1 MHALVFQVTIHQRA
15 EADRLLHEQMVPGMS
30 NAPGFVAGYWVSLS
44 ENKGT
49 SVVVFESEDAVRQAA
64 ESSPRFE
71 TDAFTVD
78 SVEIG
83 EVVAHA

>member
-1 MHALVFQVTIHQRA
+1 MHALVFRVTIHRQT

-30 NAPGFVAGYWVSLS
+30 NAPGFVAGYWVQSG
-44 ENKGT
+44 EDKGT
-49 SVVVFESEDAVRQAA
+49 SVIVFESEEAVRRVA
-64 ESSPRFE
+64 ESSPRYE

>member
-1 MHALVFQVTIHQRA
+1 MHALVFRVRIHKRA
-15 EADRLLHEQMVPGMS
+15 EADRLLHEQMVPGMA
-30 NAPGFVAGYWVSLS
+30 NAPGFVAGYWVQSN
-44 ENKGT
+44 ENRGT
-49 SVVVFESEDAVRQAA
+49 SVVVFESEDAVRRVSEA
-64 ESSPRFE
+64 SPRFE